1 MNVRT
6 YLTRVKIG
14 FPPKNLNVSNETLKV
29 CGIRNGEQIL
39 LIPQNT
45 QGSTTQVHDNHTIV
59 SKSSDGV
66 LVVREMK
73 DDNSCL
79 FRSIAYL
86 VEGDAEKF
94 RDLRRKIA
102 EFILQNQIEYSQ
114 VVLGKPVLEYV
125 DWIQNSNSWGGA
137 IELAIFSQIYK
148 LEIDS
153 IDINSGRVD
162 RFGQDKYETRILLL
176 YSGIHYDV
184 IVLTPQK
191 GISKEFDVKSFPVSN
206 DQVLEGALDLAKV
219 LKKEHKYTDL
229 ANFALKCGICFMGL
243 KGQKEAQKHAMET
256 GHAEFTEYS

>member
-1 MNVRT
+1 MNVRNF
-6 YLTRVKIG
+6 LTRVKIG

-29 CGIRNGEQIL
+29 SGIRNGEQIL
-39 LIPQNT
+39 LIPLNTNGSNT
-45 QGSTTQVHDNHTIV
+45 QVQADKAKV
-59 SKSSDGV
+59 SRDV

-184 IVLTPQK
+184 IVLTPQE
-191 GISKEFDVKSFPVSN
+191 GISKEFDVKSFPVSD
-206 DQVLEGALDLAKV
+206 DQVLEGALELAKV
-219 LKKEHKYTDL
+219 LKKEHRYTDL
-229 ANFALKCGICFMGL
+229 ANFTLKCGVCLLGL

-256 GHAEFTEYS
+256 GHTEFTEYS